1 VAISFTERELDIMTV
16 LWDRGP
22 STAAEVRSALADDLA
37 HTTVVTMLRILE
49 TKGYVC
55 HTEEGRAHRFAPTVR
70 RDAAGA
76 SALRRVVDRLF
87 SGSEERVIAQLVQG
101 GSLDRD
107 RLRRLR
113 RLLDERLGG
122 PDEEAE
128 G

>member
-1 VAISFTERELDIMTV
+1 VAINFTERELDIMAV

-22 STAAEVRSALADDLA
+22 STAAEVRRALTDDLA

-49 TKGYVC
+49 TKGYVS
-55 HTEEGRAHRFAPTVR
+55 HTAEGRAHRFTPTVGR
-70 RDAAGA
+70 AAAGA
-76 SALRRVVDRLF
+76 SALRRLVDRLF

-101 GSLDRD
+101 ESLDRE

-113 RLLDERLGG
+113 GLLDERLGG
-122 PDEEAE
+122 ADEEAD

>member
-1 VAISFTERELDIMTV
+1 MAISFTERELDIMGV

-49 TKGYVC
+49 SKGFVS
-55 HTEEGRAHRFAPTVR
+55 HTEEGRAHRFTPTVG

-76 SALRRVVDRLF
+76 SALRRVIDRLF

-101 GSLDRD
+101 DSLDRD

-122 PDEEAE
+122 ANEEDE